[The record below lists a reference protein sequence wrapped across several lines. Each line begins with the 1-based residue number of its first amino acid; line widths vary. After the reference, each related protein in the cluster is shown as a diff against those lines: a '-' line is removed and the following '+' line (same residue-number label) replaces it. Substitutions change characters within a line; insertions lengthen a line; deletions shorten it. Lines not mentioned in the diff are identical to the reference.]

1 MNLSRFSIHRPI
13 FSLMVTMIVILVGV
27 ISLLRL
33 PVDLMPD
40 ISYPS
45 LTVYTTYENASPEDI
60 EKMVTRPI
68 EQAMSAVPGVQE
80 ITSRSNE
87 GYSNVTMKFE
97 WGTDLNAAASDVRD
111 RLDQA
116 ISRLPDD
123 CDRPVLWKY
132 DSANDPI
139 VYLGVTSTLDPVQ
152 LRQMIEDQV
161 RYRMERLP
169 GVASMDVWGG
179 VLREIH
185 VDVNAAK
192 IKALALPLDQILQR
206 IKDQNINLPAGEIDR
221 GKYTITI
228 RTPGEFSSIDQI
240 AETVIAT
247 REGAAI
253 RLKEIAT
260 VSDSWEKIRR
270 YVRIN
275 GLDSIRLA
283 IYKQSGTNTVEVARG
298 VREEVERI
306 NQDMPQMK
314 IAMLRDSSDY
324 IQRSITNVGYS
335 ALHGGLLSIVIL
347 LIFLRN
353 VRSTTVVA
361 IAIPISII
369 ATFGLMYFT
378 GFTLN
383 IMTMGGL
390 ALGIGRLVDD
400 SIVVLE
406 NIYRRKEEGETPE
419 LAAINGS
426 QEVTNAVIAS
436 TLTTLAVF
444 LPLVFLRG
452 MAGVMFKQLAAVV
465 SFALLC
471 SLAVSLT
478 LVPMLA
484 SRILSHEPEAA
495 SGRETLR
502 KKLYRVTG
510 RFFTSMEESYKALL
524 ALALRHRPTVILGS
538 ILLLAG
544 SLLLIPLVGV
554 EMMPQA
560 DEGEVRVEAEME
572 TGTRLDLVDHKIR
585 QIERL
590 VRQAVPEINYMMS
603 FSGGTSGGFRL
614 SLKPLDQRKRSSEE
628 IAGVLRKNLAGIPG
642 VRIRTRAS
650 HTGFQINLGPSGDNL
665 TIEIRGYDL
674 AVADELAKKVQQIV
688 EKVEGITDVRLSREA
703 GTPEEQIVIDRIKAA
718 DLHLTVSQIANVLQ
732 TALSGTS
739 AGNYRENGNEY
750 EILVKLRNA
759 ERMALSDILDLK
771 ITNADNQPVALRNVA
786 RIVSRSG
793 PLFVDRKNQQRIT
806 YVSANVS
813 GRDLGSVQADCR
825 KALASLVV
833 PKDFSI
839 GFGSAY
845 EEQQKSFHELT
856 TSLLLALLL
865 VYMVM
870 ACQYESLKDPFIV
883 MFSVPLAAIGVV
895 LMLFLTDTTF
905 NIQSFIGCI
914 MLGGIVVSN
923 AILLVDHT
931 SLLRKEEGLGLYEA
945 IEEAGRR
952 RLRPILMTA
961 LTTMLG
967 LLPLALGLGEG
978 GEAQA
983 PMARVV
989 IGGLLSS
996 TLITLVF
1003 VPVMYS
1009 VFEGRRKAAGREAAT
1024 AGTRSEQGSNEGGEA
1039 LAVNCEVRD

>member
-1 MNLSRFSIHRPI
+1 
-13 FSLMVTMIVILVGV
+13 MVTLIVILVGV

-40 ISYPS
+40 ITYPA
-45 LTVYTTYENASPEDI
+45 LTVSTPYENASPEDI

-80 ITSRSNE
+80 ITSRSNQ
-87 GYSNVTMKFE
+87 GYSNVTIKFA
-97 WGTDLNAAASDVRD
+97 WGTDLNAVASDVRD
-111 RLDQA
+111 RLDRVMG
-116 ISRLPDD
+116 RLPDD
-123 CDRPVLWKY
+123 IDRPVLWKY
-132 DSANDPI
+132 DSSSDPI
-139 VYLGVTSTLDPVQ
+139 LFMGVTSKLDPVQ
-152 LRQMIEDQV
+152 LRQLIEDQV
-161 RYRMERLP
+161 RYRVERLP
-169 GVASMDVWGG
+169 GVASLDIWGG
-179 VLREIH
+179 VTREIH
-185 VDVNAAK
+185 VDVNSAK
-192 IKALALPLDQILQR
+192 IKALSLPLDQILTR

-228 RTPGEFSSIDQI
+228 RTPGEFGNINDI
-240 AETVIAT
+240 ADTVITT
-247 REGAAI
+247 RDGVPI
-253 RLKEIAT
+253 LLKEIANVT
-260 VSDSWEKIRR
+260 DSWIKIRR
-270 YVRIN
+270 KVRVDS
-275 GLDSIRLA
+275 LDSIRLA
-283 IYKQSGTNTVEVARG
+283 ILKQSGTNTVDVARG
-298 VREEVERI
+298 VKDEIKRI
-306 NQDMPQMK
+306 NEDMPQLNLV
-314 IAMLRDSSDY
+314 ILRDSSDY

-347 LIFLRN
+347 LVFLRN

-406 NIYRRKEEGETPE
+406 NIYRRKEEGESPE

-426 QEVTNAVIAS
+426 SEVTNAVIAS

-444 LPLVFLRG
+444 LPLVFLQG

-471 SLAVSLT
+471 SLFVSLT

-484 SRILSHEPEAA
+484 SRILSNQSRDP
-495 SGRETLR
+495 SGRETWGQ
-502 KKLYRVTG
+502 KFYRVTG
-510 RFFTSMEESYKALL
+510 RFFTAMEDGYRDLLRL
-524 ALALRHRPTVILGS
+524 ALSHRPTVIVS
-538 ILLLAG
+538 SVLLLGG
-544 SLLLIPLVGV
+544 SLLLIPLLGV
-554 EMMPQA
+554 EMMPRT

-572 TGTRLDLVDHKIR
+572 TGTRIDLVDEK
-585 QIERL
+585 
-590 VRQAVPEINYMMS
+590 VRQMEPIIRRAVPEISYMIS
-603 FSGGTSGGFRL
+603 FVGGTSGGMRL
-614 SLKPLDQRKRSSEE
+614 SLKPLDQRTRSSED
-628 IAGVLRKNLAGIPG
+628 IAAVLRRELAGIAG

-650 HTGFQINLGPSGDNL
+650 QTGFQINLGPSGDNM

-674 AVADELAKKVQQIV
+674 VVADELARRVQKAI
-688 EKVEGITDVRLSREA
+688 EKVSGITDVRLSREA
-703 GTPEEQIVIDRIKAA
+703 GTPEEQIVIDRQKAA

-750 EILVKLRNA
+750 RILVKLRDA
-759 ERMALSDILDLK
+759 EQMGLSDILDLK
-771 ITNADNQPVALRNVA
+771 ISNADGQPVVLRNVA
-786 RIVSRSG
+786 TIQSRSG

-806 YVSANVS
+806 YVNANVS

-825 KALASLVV
+825 KALRNV
-833 PKDFSI
+833 PVPRDFAI

-845 EEQQKSFHELT
+845 EEQQKSFRELT
-856 TSLLLALLL
+856 MSLALALLL

-895 LMLFLTDTTF
+895 LILFLTDTTF

-931 SLLRKEEGLGLYEA
+931 SLLRKEEGMDLWEA

-1009 VFEGRRKAAGREAAT
+1009 VFEGRFGRRHRAAEEKMR
-1024 AGTRSEQGSNEGGEA
+1024 AGDEV
-1039 LAVNCEVRD
+1039 LAPAGK

>member
-1 MNLSRFSIHRPI
+1 MNISRFSIHRPI
-13 FSLMVTMIVILVGV
+13 FSTMVTLIVILVGV

-40 ISYPS
+40 ITYPA
-45 LTVYTTYENASPEDI
+45 LTVSTPYENASPEDI

-80 ITSRSNE
+80 ITSRSNQ
-87 GYSNVTMKFE
+87 GYSNVTIKFA
-97 WGTDLNAAASDVRD
+97 WGTDLNAVASDVRD
-111 RLDQA
+111 RLDRVMG
-116 ISRLPDD
+116 RLPDD
-123 CDRPVLWKY
+123 IDRPVLWKY
-132 DSANDPI
+132 DSSSDPI
-139 VYLGVTSTLDPVQ
+139 LFMGVTSKLDPVQ
-152 LRQMIEDQV
+152 LRQLIEDQV
-161 RYRMERLP
+161 RYRVERLP
-169 GVASMDVWGG
+169 GVASLDIWGG
-179 VLREIH
+179 VTREIH
-185 VDVNAAK
+185 VDVNSAK
-192 IKALALPLDQILQR
+192 IKALSLPLDQILTR

-228 RTPGEFSSIDQI
+228 RTPGEFGNINDI
-240 AETVIAT
+240 ADTVITT
-247 REGAAI
+247 RDGVPI
-253 RLKEIAT
+253 LLKEIANVT
-260 VSDSWEKIRR
+260 DSWIKIRR
-270 YVRIN
+270 KVRVDS
-275 GLDSIRLA
+275 LDSIRLA
-283 IYKQSGTNTVEVARG
+283 ILKQSGTNTVDVARG
-298 VREEVERI
+298 VKDEIKRI
-306 NQDMPQMK
+306 NEDMPQLNLV
-314 IAMLRDSSDY
+314 ILRDSSDY

-347 LIFLRN
+347 LVFLRN

-406 NIYRRKEEGETPE
+406 NIYRRKEEGESPE

-426 QEVTNAVIAS
+426 SEVTNAVIAS

-444 LPLVFLRG
+444 LPLVFLQG

-471 SLAVSLT
+471 SLFVSLT

-484 SRILSHEPEAA
+484 SRILSNQSRDP
-495 SGRETLR
+495 SGRETWGQ
-502 KKLYRVTG
+502 KFYRVTG
-510 RFFTSMEESYKALL
+510 RFFTAMEDGYRDLLRL
-524 ALALRHRPTVILGS
+524 ALSHRPTVIVS
-538 ILLLAG
+538 SVLLLGG
-544 SLLLIPLVGV
+544 SLLLIPLLGV
-554 EMMPQA
+554 EMMPRT

-572 TGTRLDLVDHKIR
+572 TGTRIDLVDEK
-585 QIERL
+585 
-590 VRQAVPEINYMMS
+590 VRQMEPIIRRAVPEISYMIS
-603 FSGGTSGGFRL
+603 FVGGTSGGMRL
-614 SLKPLDQRKRSSEE
+614 SLKPLDQRTRSSED
-628 IAGVLRKNLAGIPG
+628 IAAVLRRELAGIAG

-650 HTGFQINLGPSGDNL
+650 QTGFQINLGPSGDNM

-674 AVADELAKKVQQIV
+674 VVADELARRVQKAI
-688 EKVEGITDVRLSREA
+688 EKVSGITDVRLSREA
-703 GTPEEQIVIDRIKAA
+703 GTPEEQIVIDRQKAA

-750 EILVKLRNA
+750 RILVKLRDA
-759 ERMALSDILDLK
+759 EQMGLSDILDLK
-771 ITNADNQPVALRNVA
+771 ISNADGQPVVLRNVA
-786 RIVSRSG
+786 TIQSRSG

-806 YVSANVS
+806 YVNANVS

-825 KALASLVV
+825 KALRNV
-833 PKDFSI
+833 PVPRDFAI

-845 EEQQKSFHELT
+845 EEQQKSFRELT
-856 TSLLLALLL
+856 MSLALALLL

-895 LMLFLTDTTF
+895 LILFLTDTTF

-931 SLLRKEEGLGLYEA
+931 SLLRKEEGMDLWEA

-1009 VFEGRRKAAGREAAT
+1009 VFEGRFGRRHRAAEEKMR
-1024 AGTRSEQGSNEGGEA
+1024 AGDEV
-1039 LAVNCEVRD
+1039 LAPAGK